1 MQRRCSRLDT
11 DHFWGLLIHTHFI
24 FSFYLTCNH
33 IIMTASSYS
42 LSLVP
47 LACYPPGPG
56 MVSGMGLLTL
66 TATVIDSLALY
77 ILYQTEGSTGGV
89 HVLERGC
96 QELNVWW
103 LDHFSFFFDKM

>member
-77 ILYQTEGSTGGV
+77 ILPD
-89 HVLERGC
+89 RG
-96 QELNVWW
+96 QYRRSVYEESP
-103 LDHFSFFFDKM
+103 DQSPA